1 MKKEIVW
8 ESYDDMRK
16 RVEAENAK
24 KKETKKPTVKK
35 ANGTKKT
42 K

>member
-1 MKKEIVW
+1 MKSTKNQIKW

-16 RVEAENAK
+16 RVEAEDAK
-24 KKETKKPTVKK
+24 KKETKKTTKT
-35 ANGTKKT
+35 TKK